1 MRFALPPVAAKWLAV
16 SLPALSSPV
25 WAADVIAPDNTVH
38 GQIIVSDPAGQGR
51 FQMGASSEV
60 LYDGPG
66 AAIEVSGAGNR
77 FESVP
82 SFTVQ
87 ATSATNP
94 TQGIRATEGGVA
106 SFADGV
112 IQSQGHALE
121 ADGSGS
127 LIESTGANSLFMTW
141 GDGAYTA
148 HVAYAHD
155 GGHITAINSMI
166 VANGIDSTAIRASD
180 ANSVITLQDTS
191 VLSHLGNAINVDS
204 QASVTTTNSA
214 LRTVGRGGS
223 AVVASDLGT
232 TFSATNTTIDTA
244 GVNAFGVLVVDGASV
259 NLNRV
264 RIDTTGTR
272 SSSIWSYHLDPA
284 QQTTVT
290 ISNGS
295 HINTQDGYAINASG
309 GSHTF
314 LVSDSTLTARTEGD
328 LATGELLHADFVT
341 RTASGVSTVTN
352 SRQIT
357 LDATRSMLTGN
368 VVAADGTVDVSLKQG
383 TVLTGALQQRATGRI
398 NALSLDADSTWNVR
412 GDSSLGTL
420 VNAGTVAFVPPA
432 SSTDFKTL
440 TVQNYQ
446 GGGTLVLNTRLGDDT
461 SATDKLV
468 IDGGSATGNTDL
480 RVINADGAGGQTA
493 TGIRLVQT
501 LNGGATAP
509 DAFHLDAAS
518 SGFRASAGTLA
529 VNGYEYSLVRGG
541 HGGIAADWYLTSS
554 TTLSPDLAIAQVTGG
569 QDMQPQRSA
578 ARNVSP
584 ESGAYL
590 GNRLATARLFS
601 HSLRDRSAVP
611 GNAAGAAY
619 SASGTGGD
627 GGDASADTSAV
638 DNTGRGLWTRV
649 EGRQDSGLRMAQGR
663 VNMDTDSTVLQMG
676 GDLIKAPLSQGGAV
690 YAGLMGGYGDAR
702 TTSNSTLRRPDGATV
717 QARARGKV
725 SGYSVGLYGTVYQN
739 DATRMGAYAD
749 TWLQYGR
756 YNNQVNSELGSARYH
771 STTWSA
777 ALEAGYALQPFA
789 EGSTLGPVVIE
800 PHAQLVYS
808 RYDAQDASLQGT
820 RLRSGSDNAW
830 NSRIGVRLY
839 PQVAPNAPAVRPF
852 LEANWL
858 HSFGDPS
865 VNMGP
870 NTLDAALS
878 RNTLELKLGAE
889 GRVSRAIQ
897 VAGHVFGQAGNNNQ
911 RGYGGM
917 VNVGYRW

>member
-38 GQIIVSDPAGQGR
+38 GQIVINDPAGQGR
-51 FQMGASSEV
+51 FHMGASSEV
-60 LYDGPG
+60 RYDGPG
-66 AAIEVSGAGNR
+66 AAVEVSGAGNR

-87 ATSATNP
+87 ATSPTDY
-94 TQGIRATEGGVA
+94 TQGIRATAGGVA
-106 SFADGV
+106 SFSQGV
-112 IQSQGHALE
+112 FNTQGHALE
-121 ADGSGS
+121 AGGANS
-127 LIESTGANSLFMTW
+127 LIESTGANSQFTTW
-141 GDGAYTA
+141 GDGAYEA
-148 HVAYAHD
+148 HAAYAHD
-155 GGHITAINSMI
+155 GGRITAVNSTI
-166 VANGIDSTAIRASD
+166 VANGVGSIAVRASD
-180 ANSVITLQDTS
+180 ANSSIVLHDTS
-191 VLSHLGNAINVDS
+191 VLSLHGEAVS
-204 QASVTTTNSA
+204 VATQASVTMVNGA
-214 LRTVGRGGS
+214 LRTTGRGGS
-223 AVVASDLGT
+223 AVRAYDPGT

-244 GVNAFGVLVVDGASV
+244 GVYAYGVLVSNGASV
-259 NLNRV
+259 TLDRV
-264 RIDTTGTR
+264 RLDTTGAR
-272 SSSIWSYHLDPA
+272 SSSIWSYHLDPT
-284 QQTTVT
+284 QHTTVT

-295 HINTQDGYAINASG
+295 RINTQDGYGFNASG

-314 LVSDSTLTARTEGD
+314 LVSDSTLTSRIEGD
-328 LATGELLHADFVT
+328 LAIGELLHTDFVT
-341 RTASGVSTVTN
+341 STVGGVSTITN
-352 SRQIT
+352 SQQIT
-357 LDATRSMLTGN
+357 LDATRSVLTGD

-383 TVLTGALQQRATGRI
+383 TVLTGALKQRATGHI
-398 NALSLDADSTWNVR
+398 NALTLDADSTWNVR

-468 IDGGSATGNTDL
+468 IDGGSATGNTAL
-480 RVINADGAGGQTA
+480 RVINADGAGGQTV
-493 TGIRLVQT
+493 TGIRLVET
-501 LNGGATAP
+501 LNGGTTAA

-541 HGGIAADWYLTSS
+541 HGGVATDWYLTSS
-554 TTLSPDLAIAQVTGG
+554 TALAPDLTDAPATAG
-569 QDMQPQRSA
+569 QALWPQRPA

-590 GNRLATARLFS
+590 GNRLASARFFS
-601 HSLRDRSAVP
+601 HSLRDRVAAP
-611 GNAAGAAY
+611 GYGGAAAY
-619 SASGTGGD
+619 AATGTGGD
-627 GGDASADTSAV
+627 GGDASADTRAL
-638 DNTGRGLWTRV
+638 DNAGRGLWTRV

-663 VNMDTDSTVLQMG
+663 VNMDTDSTILQLG

-702 TTSNSTLRRPDGATV
+702 TTSNSTLRRPDGATAQV
-717 QARARGKV
+717 RARGKV

-749 TWLQYGR
+749 TWLQFGR
-756 YNNQVNSELGSARYH
+756 YANQINSELGSARYH
-771 STTWSA
+771 STVWSA
-777 ALEAGYALQPFA
+777 AVEAGYAVKPFA
-789 EGSTLGPVVIE
+789 DGSTLGPVVVE
-800 PHAQLVYS
+800 PHAQLIYS
-808 RYDAQDASLQGT
+808 RYDAQDATLQGT

-878 RNTLELKLGAE
+878 RNSLELKLGAE
-889 GRVSRAIQ
+889 GQVSRAVQ
-897 VAGHVFGQAGNNNQ
+897 VAGHVFGQAGNSNQ

-917 VNVGYRW
+917 VNLGYRW